1 MGFPLRLQNGR
12 LTVDMSSSSGCISKR
27 KQYQLPVSHRSRHRR
42 RGVRED
48 GEMKQLFRED
58 AGVRGCLRVSHG
70 SGGKT
75 KKPKRPPIVWRVV
88 NIYLLSEYLGHEKQ
102 RITIK
107 DATLPGIFTGYSERQ
122 ARIRAE
128 RKYGELPYAKYV
140 LFRMKEWRAARN
152 QKGWPLQK
160 HPDEETDRDD
170 SSETQLSLFF

>member
-12 LTVDMSSSSGCISKR
+12 LTVDKSSSSGCIGKR
-27 KQYQLPVSHRSRHRR
+27 KQGLLKVNHRSR
-42 RGVRED
+42 GVKGE
-48 GEMKQLFRED
+48 GEMHPFLKEGAD
-58 AGVRGCLRVSHG
+58 VRGLLPISHR

-128 RKYGELPYAKYV
+128 RKYGELPYAKYA
-140 LFRMKEWRAARN
+140 LLQMEEWRAVRN
-152 QKGWPLQK
+152 QKSWPPQK
-160 HPDEETDRDD
+160 HPDEEIDRENER
-170 SSETQLSLFF
+170 ETQLSLFF